1 MSKTGV
7 STFWQAQSDHW
18 LESDFK
24 NGLQDSS
31 TTNQLATSQ
40 SQPSLPFYLYF
51 LVIWTLTIYV
61 CPCMSK
67 RGHTHV
73 CTCTCLPC
81 CLRQSLT
88 SLQFPKKA
96 GWLASELTV
105 SASTAMGLWVMAAWF
120 TELGHQGGVASTS
133 WAKAISRQSLRA
145 DLIMRHLFH
154 TTTALP
160 FLLYI
165 VNVN

>member
-1 MSKTGV
+1 MNNDGELGTLETQVSKTGV

-24 NGLQDSS
+24 NSLQDSS

-51 LVIWTLTIYV
+51 LVTWTLTIYV
-61 CPCMSK
+61 CPCTSK

-73 CTCTCLPC
+73 CPCRCLPY

-96 GWLASELTV
+96 GWLASELQGADCLCLH
-105 SASTAMGLWVMAAWF
+105 SHGIMGHGSLV
-120 TELGHQGGVASTS
+120 TGLGHQGGVASTS
-133 WAKAISRQSLRA
+133 WA
-145 DLIMRHLFH
+145 
-154 TTTALP
+154 
-160 FLLYI
+160 
-165 VNVN
+165 